1 MSERP
6 LSPGG
11 ALRVGC
17 SGDEYEHWRAV
28 LYPEGLATARW
39 LEQYASVFDT
49 VEINSTF
56 YRLPEAKTLDAW
68 RGSTSR

>member
-1 MSERP
+1 
-6 LSPGG
+6 
-11 ALRVGC
+11 
-17 SGDEYEHWRAV
+17 V